1 MNYSTFCDTLI
12 ASLSNHLG
20 SDYTL
25 IKDSIRKN
33 NGVMLDALILRM
45 SDISSAPV
53 VYLESLYEHYLTGSS
68 VENLCNTIIAG
79 LKKDSIITQEML
91 HRLQDP
97 EFACD
102 KIAFRLVS
110 RKANAELL
118 QDVPWIPFLDLAV
131 IFHLHLGRS
140 AGNQITSIIH
150 NRQMH
155 DWNLSPLDLFRIAK
169 KNTCRLYP
177 SAITR
182 LEHLIFGWNPEND
195 PVFSCDPD
203 LPDIYVLT
211 NQNGINGASC
221 LLYENTIKD
230 FANRTSSDLI
240 ILPSSIHEV
249 LLIPDSGCL
258 NYHTFRDMVRTIN
271 AHDVP
276 KEDVLSDELYLYHRD
291 EKPSITLWR
300 PSSSDEH
307 GSNERSN
314 P

>member
-12 ASLSNHLG
+12 ASLSKRLG

-25 IKDSIRKN
+25 IKETIRKN
-33 NGVMLDALILRM
+33 NGVMLDAVILRM

-53 VYLESLYEHYLTGSS
+53 IYLESLYEHYLSGSS

-79 LKKDSIITQEML
+79 LKKDSIITQDMIL
-91 HRLQDP
+91 RLQDL
-97 EFACD
+97 ETARD

-110 RKANAELL
+110 RKDNAELL

-140 AGNQITSIIH
+140 AGNQITSVIH
-150 NRQMH
+150 NRQLH
-155 DWNLSPLDLFRIAK
+155 DWNLSPMDLFLIAK
-169 KNTCRLYP
+169 QNTYKLYP

-182 LEHLIFGWNPEND
+182 LEHLIFGWNLEND
-195 PVFSCDPD
+195 PLISCDPE
-203 LPDIYVLT
+203 LPEIYVLT

-221 LLYENTIKD
+221 LLYEDTIKD
-230 FANRTSSDLI
+230 FANRIGSDLI

-249 LLIPDSGCL
+249 LLIPDSGSL

-271 AHDVP
+271 ANDVP
-276 KEDVLSDELYLYHRD
+276 KEDILSDEIYIYHRN
-291 EKPSITLWR
+291 EKPNITLWH
-300 PSSSDEH
+300 PSVSDGH
-307 GSNERSN
+307 GSGERLN